1 MEKYF
6 ISLCLI
12 LSLTGFNAHAEQE
25 NPQDRDRSQLKLM
38 LGNIEQAINDKDVDA
53 LSNVMADDVV
63 VTFLNGEVSRG
74 IPEVR
79 AYFEKTLG
87 GQSAILKDYKT
98 SAKENVPARFHGD
111 VAMAD
116 GIAQDEFTF
125 ADGSTMSVT
134 SHWSTTLVKY
144 DDQWKVS
151 QLHFS
156 SNIFDNPLV
165 AAAQKHMM
173 TIGAIALVLGLII
186 GFLIGRK
193 TAK

>member
-1 MEKYF
+1 
-6 ISLCLI
+6 
-12 LSLTGFNAHAEQE
+12 
-25 NPQDRDRSQLKLM
+25 
-38 LGNIEQAINDKDVDA
+38 
-53 LSNVMADDVV
+53 MADDVV

-98 SAKENVPARFHGD
+98 TAKENVPARFHGD

-116 GIAQDEFTF
+116 GIAEDEFTF

-134 SHWSTTLVKY
+134 SHWSTTLVKQ

-156 SNIFDNPLV
+156 SNIFENPLV
-165 AAAQKHMM
+165 AAAQKSM
-173 TIGAIALVLGLII
+173 TIIGAIALVLGLII
-186 GFLIGRK
+186 GFLAGRK